1 MRFARAR
8 LALAPL
14 AVPLLFATAL
24 AATPIADDPSPT
36 LQALVERVLE
46 AGRCADQGEW
56 AICSIEA
63 FLHDGQVRRVADGL
77 PAPPFEAVRL
87 SVVVVRSGGAAV
99 VTEVFGRRQHWRRD
113 GDVTVID
120 QVLVSYWGP
129 HRDEVAG
136 RRFHLDADQAL
147 IGTDALPRDPE
158 ARDAVWSLLT
168 RLFLGVRI

>member
-1 MRFARAR
+1 
-8 LALAPL
+8 
-14 AVPLLFATAL
+14 
-24 AATPIADDPSPT
+24 
-36 LQALVERVLE
+36 
-46 AGRCADQGEW
+46 
-56 AICSIEA
+56 
-63 FLHDGQVRRVADGL
+63 
-77 PAPPFEAVRL
+77 
-87 SVVVVRSGGAAV
+87 
-99 VTEVFGRRQHWRRD
+99 
-113 GDVTVID
+113 VID

>member
-1 MRFARAR
+1 MPLARVK

-14 AVPLLFATAL
+14 VVPLLVATAL
-24 AATPIADDPSPT
+24 AATPISDDPSPT
-36 LQALVERVLE
+36 LHALVERVLE

-56 AICSIEA
+56 AICSIDA
-63 FLHDGQVRRVADGL
+63 FLHDGQVRRVTEGL

-87 SVVVVRSGGAAV
+87 SVVVVRSSSAAV
-99 VTEVFGRRQHWRRD
+99 VTEVFGRRQHWRRE

-129 HRDEVAG
+129 HRDDVAA
-136 RRFHLDADQAL
+136 RRFRLDADQAL

-158 ARDAVWSLLT
+158 AREAVWSLLT